1 MVDGP
6 SRRRF
11 IETALAA
18 GLLVPGGVG
27 GLVSAA
33 LAQSEPAQGIRR
45 LRGQVSING
54 EPAKQG
60 ATIRPGDGVITTG
73 PKSFATFV
81 IGQDA
86 FLLRGNSRLEL
97 SGTST
102 VTNVVR
108 LLTGKLLSVYA
119 RGMGPR
125 QIKGTTA
132 TIGIRGT
139 GAYIESEPGKTY
151 FCLCY
156 GEAEIVPD
164 GKPEAKETVRTSHHE
179 SPRYIYT
186 PGAETI
192 IDKAPV
198 INHKDDELILLESL
212 VGRTPPF
219 IELDEYKSGVRY

>member
-1 MVDGP
+1 MVDDR

-11 IETALAA
+11 IETALAT

-27 GLVSAA
+27 GLVSVA
-33 LAQSEPAQGIRR
+33 LAQGNAAQGIRR
-45 LRGQVSING
+45 MRGEVLVNG
-54 EPAKQG
+54 QPAKQG
-60 ATIRPGDGVITTG
+60 ATIRPSDAVITTG

-97 SGTST
+97 SGSAT
-102 VTNVVR
+102 VSNVFR

-119 RGMGPR
+119 KGKGAR
-125 QIKGTTA
+125 QITGTTA

-139 GAYIESEPGKTY
+139 GAYIEAEPDKTY

-164 GKPEAKETVRTSHHE
+164 GKPEARETVRTTHHE
-179 SPRYIYT
+179 SPRYIYA

-198 INHKDDELILLESL
+198 INHTDDELILLESL
-212 VGRTPPF
+212 VRRTPPF

>member
-1 MVDGP
+1 MADTV

-11 IETALAA
+11 IEAALAA

-33 LAQSEPAQGIRR
+33 LAQGSAVQGIRR
-45 LRGQVSING
+45 MRGEVVVNG
-54 EPAKQG
+54 QPVKQG
-60 ATIRPGDGVITTG
+60 AVIKPGDGVITTG
-73 PKSFATFV
+73 AKSYATFV

-86 FLLRGNSRLEL
+86 FLLRGSSKLEL
-97 SGTST
+97 SGSNT
-102 VTNVVR
+102 VTNLVRVV
-108 LLTGKLLSVYA
+108 TGKLLSVYA
-119 RGMGPR
+119 RGLGER
-125 QIKGTTA
+125 QIKGPTA

-139 GAYIESEPGKTY
+139 GAYIEAEPDKTY

-164 GKPEAKETVRTSHHE
+164 GAPDARETVRTTHHE
-179 SPRYIYT
+179 SPRTIYA
-186 PGAETI
+186 PGAVRAMER
-192 IDKAPV
+192 APV
-198 INHKDDELILLESL
+198 INHTDDELILLESL

>member
-1 MVDGP
+1 VVDDP

-11 IETALAA
+11 IETALAT

-27 GLVSAA
+27 GLVSVA
-33 LAQSEPAQGIRR
+33 LAQGEPAQGVRR
-45 LRGQVSING
+45 MRGQVSING
-54 EPAKQG
+54 QPAKQG
-60 ATIRPGDGVITTG
+60 ATIRPSDAVITTG

-97 SGTST
+97 SGSAT
-102 VTNVVR
+102 VSNVFR

-119 RGMGPR
+119 KGNGAR
-125 QIKGTTA
+125 QITGTTA

-139 GAYIESEPGKTY
+139 GAYIEAEPDKTY

-164 GKPEAKETVRTSHHE
+164 GKPEARETVRTTHHE
-179 SPRYIYT
+179 SPRYIYA

-198 INHKDDELILLESL
+198 INHTDDELILLESL
-212 VGRTPPF
+212 VRRTPPF
-219 IELDEYKSGVRY
+219 IELDEYRSGVRY